1 MCPRVCD
8 TQALSYYEAFKSSVG
23 SVFGD
28 DGEKLYVFNSVV
40 LVIKAYSIYLQYNIK
55 LKVMSESNYLLNKLQ
70 YILELYSNFPI
81 EVIT

>member
-1 MCPRVCD
+1 M
-8 TQALSYYEAFKSSVG
+8 G

-55 LKVMSESNYLLNKLQ
+55 QGDVWIKLSIKQ
-70 YILELYSNFPI
+70 IAIYFGTLF
-81 EVIT
+81 